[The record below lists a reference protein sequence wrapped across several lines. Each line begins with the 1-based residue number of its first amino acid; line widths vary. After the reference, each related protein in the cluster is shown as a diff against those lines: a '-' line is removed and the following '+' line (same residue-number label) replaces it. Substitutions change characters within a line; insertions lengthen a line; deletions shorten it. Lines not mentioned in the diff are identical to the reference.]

1 CQCVKKTDPNPCGAD
16 LNPSCDERE
25 CELDD
30 GTKGVCQRDGRVC
43 FCADATPPDPC
54 GLKLN
59 PTCDDRGCTTI
70 DNKPGTCEIVGRLC
84 LCKATPVDPCS
95 SNLQCTSAACTT
107 SGGLKGNC
115 GWVFDMGGGGRL
127 CVCKQAPDSCHENI
141 DCVDLAWPESC
152 SGHWECQSGTCK
164 ATCEDTSCG
173 DESCIPE
180 DGESKLSCPSDC
192 NCSTDSDCGL
202 SSQYCKF
209 ALGRCKEPG
218 TCSIKPASCAPK
230 LERVCGC
237 DNTNYQNS
245 CSAAKAGV
253 SIRANGLCLL

>member
-1 CQCVKKTDPNPCGAD
+1 MCSPVKCLMHNGLEGRCGRSSALDCDCQDSSVT
-16 LNPSCDERE
+16 
-25 CELDD
+25 
-30 GTKGVCQRDGRVC
+30 
-43 FCADATPPDPC
+43 PDPC

-141 DCVDLAWPESC
+141 ECVDLAWPESC